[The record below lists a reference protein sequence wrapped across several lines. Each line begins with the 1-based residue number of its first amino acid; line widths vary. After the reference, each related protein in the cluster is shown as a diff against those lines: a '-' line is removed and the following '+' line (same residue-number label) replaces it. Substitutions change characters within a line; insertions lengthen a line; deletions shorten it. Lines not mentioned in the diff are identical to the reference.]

1 VLRKHASQWAA
12 GSNQWGEGL
21 LRRLALTHALLQRWQ
36 NGKAVGGTEAQRRA
50 ERDRALEFVR
60 TYKGSAAAWALLG
73 LMQDRA
79 RDDEARKKDVRDT
92 HRALAEAWRLFE
104 DVPGLSYGARYEHA
118 RSLWKAGQREQARE
132 RFRAVYEGALKDK
145 VLPGID
151 EDFRQAL
158 TDDGN
163 GGAAWSGLMRR
174 TALALIEQKQ
184 RPAVLALASQCWQLD
199 DKVTADDL
207 VAVALDGLGEKER
220 RPMKLAALEFFWQTG
235 QLGRADGLLRELL
248 RDPELARRAGL
259 WHLGAQLAERRQMPA
274 RELECLERALD
285 AEFRDLPEV
294 VNLKAVRAGYEKL
307 LNRYQTLAESLAT
320 LRQQPPAGFRPKVVR
335 AADRWRALDR
345 DSADAC
351 RLAARVLRT
360 LGEDREVVWDYL
372 TTPVALRPNEAGPWA
387 GIAAEMQQAGEAELA
402 DRAFGAAFEAE
413 PTNAQYLWD
422 RAQHLGQSGQTARA
436 RALYRRLAEGKWQP
450 RFAWVQAQARRE
462 LEKR

>member
-1 VLRKHASQWAA
+1 Q
-12 GSNQWGEGL
+12 
-21 LRRLALTHALLQRWQ
+21 ALLED
-36 NGKAVGGTEAQRRA
+36 GK
-50 ERDRALEFVR
+50 
-60 TYKGSAAAWALLG
+60 
-73 LMQDRA
+73 
-79 RDDEARKKDVRDT
+79 
-92 HRALAEAWRLFE
+92 
-104 DVPGLSYGARYEHA
+104 
-118 RSLWKAGQREQARE
+118 
-132 RFRAVYEGALKDK
+132 
-145 VLPGID
+145 
-151 EDFRQAL
+151 
-158 TDDGN
+158 
-163 GGAAWSGLMRR
+163 GGAAWDGLMRR
-174 TALALIEQKQ
+174 TARTLIDRKQ
-184 RPAVLALASQCWQLD
+184 RPAVLALARQCWQLD
-199 DKVTADDL
+199 DPAL
-207 VAVALDGLGEKER
+207 ANNLLAVALDGAGAKER
-220 RPMKLAALEFFWQTG
+220 TPLRLGVLGFLQETG
-235 QLGRADGLLRELL
+235 QYARADGLLHELL